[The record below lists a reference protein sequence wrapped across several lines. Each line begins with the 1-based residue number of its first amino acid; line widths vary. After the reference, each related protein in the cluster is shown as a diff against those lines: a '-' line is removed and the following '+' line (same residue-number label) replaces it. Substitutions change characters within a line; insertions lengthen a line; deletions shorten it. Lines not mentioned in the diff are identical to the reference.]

1 MWSLLRFLNILI
13 SRDMKYCFSFSKLH
27 LSLIE
32 CATVNSNLQW
42 TLTKGQE
49 ISGGQDRG
57 QELTC
62 YECASKTG
70 NDTCTDAFRKTIKT
84 FGFDK
89 RCRIMEMNGKVVSQG
104 VVPKAVC
111 TPRAL
116 SNVRKIFQL
125 LKKPQNK
132 SSTLLIVCAQKN

>member
-1 MWSLLRFLNILI
+1 
-13 SRDMKYCFSFSKLH
+13 MKYFFSSSKLH
-27 LSLIE
+27 LHLFE

-49 ISGGQDRG
+49 ISGIQNRG

-62 YECASKTG
+62 YECAAKTG

-116 SNVRKIFQL
+116 SNVRKNISIT
-125 LKKPQNK
+125 KENPK
-132 SSTLLIVCAQKN
+132 

>member
-1 MWSLLRFLNILI
+1 MS
-13 SRDMKYCFSFSKLH
+13 
-27 LSLIE
+27 
-32 CATVNSNLQW
+32 
-42 TLTKGQE
+42 
-49 ISGGQDRG
+49 
-57 QELTC
+57 C

-84 FGFDK
+84 VGFDK

-125 LKKPQNK
+125 LKKTQNK
-132 SSTLLIVCAQKN
+132 SSTLFIVCAQIINLVFRLLLKGEICSTQKLHLETSPTGNFLLYKKFLQSEKYIF

>member
-1 MWSLLRFLNILI
+1 MS
-13 SRDMKYCFSFSKLH
+13 
-27 LSLIE
+27 
-32 CATVNSNLQW
+32 
-42 TLTKGQE
+42 
-49 ISGGQDRG
+49 
-57 QELTC
+57 C

-125 LKKPQNK
+125 LKKTQNNW
-132 SSTLLIVCAQKN
+132 SSTLLIVCAQKNQSCFQATFEGKNLFYLEITPRSKPY

>member
-1 MWSLLRFLNILI
+1 LNV
-13 SRDMKYCFSFSKLH
+13 F
-27 LSLIE
+27 E
-32 CATVNSNLQW
+32 CATLNSNLQW

-49 ISGGQDRG
+49 INGIQNRG
-57 QELTC
+57 QELSC

-84 FGFDK
+84 IGFDK

-125 LKKPQNK
+125 LTKEN
-132 SSTLLIVCAQKN
+132 QK

>member
-1 MWSLLRFLNILI
+1 MS
-13 SRDMKYCFSFSKLH
+13 
-27 LSLIE
+27 
-32 CATVNSNLQW
+32 
-42 TLTKGQE
+42 
-49 ISGGQDRG
+49 
-57 QELTC
+57 C

-116 SNVRKIFQL
+116 SNVRKNISITKENPKISHPLYL
-125 LKKPQNK
+125 LYRVYHIEMVVTKWP
-132 SSTLLIVCAQKN
+132 

>member
-1 MWSLLRFLNILI
+1 MS
-13 SRDMKYCFSFSKLH
+13 
-27 LSLIE
+27 
-32 CATVNSNLQW
+32 
-42 TLTKGQE
+42 
-49 ISGGQDRG
+49 
-57 QELTC
+57 C

-125 LKKPQNK
+125 LKKTQNNW
-132 SSTLLIVCAQKN
+132 SLTLLIVCAQKKSILFSGYF

>member
-1 MWSLLRFLNILI
+1 MVTLN
-13 SRDMKYCFSFSKLH
+13 
-27 LSLIE
+27 
-32 CATVNSNLQW
+32 
-42 TLTKGQE
+42 KGQE
-49 ISGGQDRG
+49 INGGQDRG

-116 SNVRKIFQL
+116 SNVRNYL
-125 LKKPQNK
+125 N
-132 SSTLLIVCAQKN
+132 LLINSSRLCDLYFQILFLQFFCWWVR